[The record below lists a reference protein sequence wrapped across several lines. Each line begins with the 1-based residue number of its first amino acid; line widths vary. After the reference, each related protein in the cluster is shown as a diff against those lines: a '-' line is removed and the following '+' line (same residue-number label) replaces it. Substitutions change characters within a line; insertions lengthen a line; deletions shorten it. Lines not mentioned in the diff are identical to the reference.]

1 VVDPAFA
8 ALGELAPEVTE
19 ETAPFWDGLAAGE
32 LRMEHCPACGSY
44 QHPAESFCYACGS
57 LSVEWQTVRG
67 HGEVY
72 SFIVVH
78 QPYHAAF
85 RDRLPYVVATVQLD
99 EGPRMLGPIFDIDP
113 SAVWIGMRVQPR
125 IEAVSAERSAL
136 FFEPEHTGRRPDPSE
151 GVAPAGGSVSAS

>member
-57 LSVEWQTVRG
+57 LSVTWETVRG

-136 FFEPEHTGRRPDPSE
+136 FFEPEQTGLRPDPSE
-151 GVAPAGGSVSAS
+151 DAAPAGGSVSAS